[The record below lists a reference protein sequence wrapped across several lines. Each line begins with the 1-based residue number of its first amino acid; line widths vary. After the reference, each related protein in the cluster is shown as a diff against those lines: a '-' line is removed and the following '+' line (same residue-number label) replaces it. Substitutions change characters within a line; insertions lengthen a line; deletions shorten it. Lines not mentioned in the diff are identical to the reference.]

1 MVSDTHMENIWDSA
15 YSPVGQATSPL
26 RPDTQHQRRYEDA
39 KGFCRPASFIRTR
52 FGCACFASPPEGKTN
67 IFLFLFARACDEH
80 NWRDF
85 RETGVLR
92 DTIPPSGFRGY
103 LDGDARFQRRRLDV

>member
-52 FGCACFASPPEGKTN
+52 FGCALLPRLRANEY
-67 IFLFLFARACDEH
+67 IFVLFARACDEH

-103 LDGDARFQRRRLDV
+103 L